1 MASSQRGDSLRSAFP
16 LSPPLVS
23 FILFP
28 FIRSAPKIVVSFKTL
43 MSPDLPP
50 LSALLAPSPVS
61 NPNKGAKTGSL
72 TKLKNQVLH
81 CSAAYCASE
90 KARSSCQIFMQA
102 LFLFYF
108 KFGFDQKRGWGR
120 EGKKKKGISLEA
132 TIHYSELP
140 ASFSCSLAGGVSGR
154 DNAARA
160 VPAGG
165 GGRQGAGGADLL
177 LDATQPFSLPKP
189 CCRVHLRLPWRPTR
203 SELQPDNTRDS
214 SQPYLFSNVQG
225 LTSKAAD
232 GEESTRRGGRQAEQG
247 WEQTVRGLLLLG
259 FNLLAELEVMLR
271 SGCCWGFAWRAGLG
285 RQSSPAHLHTG
296 SGGKRRMVLPCP
308 PVSTTSI
315 K

>member
-28 FIRSAPKIVVSFKTL
+28 FIRSAPQIVVSFKTL

-50 LSALLAPSPVS
+50 LSALLAPSPAS

-72 TKLKNQVLH
+72 TKLKNQVLR

-108 KFGFDQKRGWGR
+108 KFSFDQKRGWGR
-120 EGKKKKGISLEA
+120 EEKKKKKGISLEA

-165 GGRQGAGGADLL
+165 GGRQGAGDADLFLDTTQSVL
-177 LDATQPFSLPKP
+177 LSSSASPLEANPQRTSARQYT
-189 CCRVHLRLPWRPTR
+189 RL
-203 SELQPDNTRDS
+203 L
-214 SQPYLFSNVQG
+214 
-225 LTSKAAD
+225 AA
-232 GEESTRRGGRQAEQG
+232 
-247 WEQTVRGLLLLG
+247 LLAQQRAG
-259 FNLLAELEVMLR
+259 FNIQSSR
-271 SGCCWGFAWRAGLG
+271 WGGEHAPRRAAGRAGLG
-285 RQSSPAHLHTG
+285 TNCSR
-296 SGGKRRMVLPCP
+296 
-308 PVSTTSI
+308 PVAAWI
-315 K
+315 